1 MPIAYALLAG
11 VLFGAGLTI
20 SDMVNPARV
29 QNFLDIAGTWDPT
42 LIFVMG
48 GALAVALPGY
58 RLVLGRPAPL
68 SASTFH
74 LPAARDL
81 DGRLI
86 GGAALFGVGWGLAG
100 ICPGPAFA
108 NLVTMLPGVVV
119 FLAAM
124 LAAMVLVRTI
134 SPGREA
140 PSAAR
145 QAGAR

>member
-1 MPIAYALLAG
+1 MPIVYALLAG

-42 LIFVMG
+42 LVFVMG

-58 RLVLGRPAPL
+58 RLVLGRTAPL
-68 SASTFH
+68 SAATFH
-74 LPAARDL
+74 LPAARDI
-81 DGRLI
+81 DRRLI

-108 NLVTMLPGVVV
+108 DIVTFAPGVFV
-119 FLAAM
+119 FIAAM
-124 LAAMVLVRTI
+124 LAAMLLAR
-134 SPGREA
+134 
-140 PSAAR
+140 AAR
-145 QAGAR
+145 RAT